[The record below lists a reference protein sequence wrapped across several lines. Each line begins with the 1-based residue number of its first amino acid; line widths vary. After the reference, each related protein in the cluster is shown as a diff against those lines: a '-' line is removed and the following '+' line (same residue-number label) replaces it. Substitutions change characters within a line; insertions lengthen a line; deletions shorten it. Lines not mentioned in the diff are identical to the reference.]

1 MVVVNGDFSN
11 TTVGGNTPGT
21 DDSDWQQVIV
31 TGTPENIAPGDA
43 TTYSVHAKIATK
55 AEALGY
61 TWLTVG
67 TGWGATIKPADIGG
81 AHGGIAQMAGTQT
94 GSRNRTIVQFIENTA
109 GDSGDFELK
118 FDVDFTDGSATDTK
132 NVARVWGITDGG
144 NGDWSFSTEL
154 NLQAKPDQ
162 TVALNADDGDSITVL
177 ATFNETA
184 GTSGWESKSLPF
196 STGTTVYDCIAV
208 AFGLDSFNA
217 GGSNNDSWQLDNVSI
232 IPEPATLAL
241 ASVGLLG
248 LRRKRRSR
256 AVRIGYRSD

>member
-1 MVVVNGDFSN
+1 M
-11 TTVGGNTPGT
+11 
-21 DDSDWQQVIV
+21 
-31 TGTPENIAPGDA
+31 A
-43 TTYSVHAKIATK
+43 TNDVH
-55 AEALGY
+55 Y
-61 TWLTVG
+61 
-67 TGWGATIKPADIGG
+67 
-81 AHGGIAQMAGTQT
+81 
-94 GSRNRTIVQFIENTA
+94 
-109 GDSGDFELK
+109 
-118 FDVDFTDGSATDTK
+118 
-132 NVARVWGITDGG
+132 
-144 NGDWSFSTEL
+144 
-154 NLQAKPDQ
+154 
-162 TVALNADDGDSITVL
+162 LNADDGDSITVL